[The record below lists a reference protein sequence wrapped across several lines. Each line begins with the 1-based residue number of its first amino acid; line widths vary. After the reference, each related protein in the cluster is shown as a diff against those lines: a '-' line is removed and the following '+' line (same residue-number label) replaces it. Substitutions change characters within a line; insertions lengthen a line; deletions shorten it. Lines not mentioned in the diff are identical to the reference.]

1 MDIRRKEINDQGYDV
16 LFINQKEL
24 RDKKKLKDKIK
35 TFIYNPAIDII
46 KVVSIEFED
55 KDRMVYNIE
64 VKDNHNFFAKG
75 ILVHNSEIFG
85 DSPPPQ
91 NELTY
96 MRPNSPYSVAKL
108 SAYWNTVNYRTGYG
122 IFACNGILFNHES
135 PRRGETFVTRKITM
149 AVARIKAGLQKDL
162 FLGNMEA
169 KRDWGYSKNYVVA
182 MFQMMQLDKAEDIVI
197 GTGETHTV
205 REFVEEAFSYV
216 DLDYRDYV
224 KIDPRYYRPNEVN
237 FLQADISKAK
247 RLLNWEPKVKFK
259 ELVRLMIDAD
269 VELFKN

>member
-1 MDIRRKEINDQGYDV
+1 
-16 LFINQKEL
+16 
-24 RDKKKLKDKIK
+24 
-35 TFIYNPAIDII
+35 
-46 KVVSIEFED
+46 
-55 KDRMVYNIE
+55 
-64 VKDNHNFFAKG
+64 
-75 ILVHNSEIFG
+75 
-85 DSPPPQ
+85 
-91 NELTY
+91 
-96 MRPNSPYSVAKL
+96 
-108 SAYWNTVNYRTGYG
+108 
-122 IFACNGILFNHES
+122 
-135 PRRGETFVTRKITM
+135 M
-149 AVARIKAGLQKDL
+149 AAARIKAGLQKDL

-169 KRDWGYSKNYVVA
+169 KRDWGFSKDYIIA

-205 REFVEEAFSYV
+205 REFVEEAFSCV
-216 DLDYRDYV
+216 GLDYRNYV